1 MADVHNRQQRSF
13 NMSRIRSKDTKPER
27 IVRSLV
33 HQMGFRFRLHRRDL
47 PGSPDLVLPSHRK
60 IIFVHGCFWH
70 MHRCRHGRVTPAT
83 NTEFWQ
89 NKRQSNVVRD
99 RRNQRQLKA
108 AGWQIL
114 TVWECW
120 TRDIEGKLVP
130 KLQQFLLD
138 SDE

>member
-1 MADVHNRQQRSF
+1 MVDVHNQAQRSF
-13 NMSRIRSKDTKPER
+13 NMSRIRSKDTRPEL

-47 PGSPDLVLPSHRK
+47 PGKPDLVLPAHRK

-70 MHRCRHGRVTPAT
+70 MHRCRYGRVIPAT

-89 NKRQSNVVRD
+89 DKRRDNVERD
-99 RRNQRQLKA
+99 RRHVRQLGQDA
-108 AGWQIL
+108 WQVL

-120 TRDIEGKLVP
+120 TRDIEGRLLP
-130 KLQQFLLD
+130 RLERFLRA
-138 SDE
+138 SE